1 MKKQIIFS
9 LLMALMFLAGTAFA
23 GNGMM
28 NGSSSPM
35 QRNSNMK
42 PQYMSPQQ
50 QKNGGMMMNHQ
61 GCDSTQQ
68 MSVMIKMMTNPSMI
82 KLMAQMKGLSK
93 TERSQM
99 LNRHMKMVQ
108 KLIDANK
115 KINCSKRQQAGMMS
129 MVTNPMM
136 IKWMGQMEGMNTGDR
151 MMRMRNNAS
160 MMMRMMRMGMMSG
173 NGMMMNGKNG
183 R

>member
-35 QRNSNMK
+35 QKNSKMETLNMA
-42 PQYMSPQQ
+42 PQQ
-50 QKNGGMMMNHQ
+50 QMNGGVMNNQ
-61 GCDSTQQ
+61 GCDSTQL
-68 MSVMIKMMTNPSMI
+68 MSVMTKMMTNPAMI
-82 KLMAQMKGLSK
+82 KLMAQMKGLSP
-93 TERSQM
+93 TARNQM
-99 LNRHMKMVQ
+99 LNNHMKMIQ
-108 KLIDANK
+108 SQIHANK
-115 KINCSKRQQAGMMS
+115 KIKCSKNQQAGMMS

-136 IKWMGQMEGMNTGDR
+136 IKWMGQMEGMTTKGR
-151 MMRMRNNAS
+151 MMMMRNNAS

-173 NGMMMNGKNG
+173 NSKMMNGKNG
-183 R
+183 M